1 MSLCPDTHH
10 LAYTIAFDPPGSPG
24 HRTMAKMLASSL
36 LRTYFGGDI
45 IIFRNSPEPLFRIE
59 RKGLDEIYIDT
70 PQLGG
75 LEGAQDA
82 WCWKYRVKEYI
93 DAKKY
98 DKILFL
104 DADCLALRNVDHLLE
119 GEWDIAYQTERG
131 LNIGLPQ
138 FSAFLTDNE
147 RTGLKRDGVNS
158 GHLAIR
164 GSIYHDVMTE
174 WQRIDTGPVRKG
186 SGCLDQGSWNRLI
199 LDEETAWRR
208 TYGYGSKDG
217 KATTSDRDIAM
228 CTRNAVHDAK
238 HNRPWKTVHFERGEI
253 QFPMHLDPKV
263 ADYRDA
269 ALVHCL
275 GGNTRHKLQ
284 FMFGLYMSAFFYDD
298 TAVMLNLLEM

>member
-1 MSLCPDTHH
+1 MPLCPDTQH

-24 HRTMAKMLASSL
+24 HRMMAKMLAASL

-45 IIFRNSPEPLFRIE
+45 IIFRNSPDPLFRVQ

-93 DAKKY
+93 DAGKY

-119 GEWDIAYQTERG
+119 GDWDIAYQNEKG
-131 LNIGLPQ
+131 LSIGLPQ

-147 RTGLKRDGVNS
+147 RSCLKRDGINS
-158 GHLAIR
+158 GHLAVK
-164 GSIYHDVMTE
+164 GSIYHDVMAE
-174 WQRIDTGPVRKG
+174 WQRVDNGPVRKG
-186 SGCLDQGSWNRLI
+186 SGCRDQGSWNRLI
-199 LDEETAWRR
+199 LDEEAAWRQTQQYR
-208 TYGYGSKDG
+208 GKEN
-217 KATTSDRDIAM
+217 KATSGDIFVTSSKRSSL
-228 CTRNAVHDAK
+228 RNTEDF
-238 HNRPWKTVHFERGEI
+238 RPWKTVPFERGEI
-253 QFPMHLDPKV
+253 QFPMHLNPKV
-263 ADYRDA
+263 SDYRDA

-275 GGNTRHKLQ
+275 GGNTRQKLQ
-284 FMFGLYMSAFFYDD
+284 FMFGLYMATFFYDD
-298 TAVMLNLLEM
+298 SAVMLNLLEM